1 MRERERRK
9 PWIQRQLKKKHEC
22 EDEENGE
29 SRNKKK
35 DEWKTIKEFED
46 EMKEENQLWIIE
58 RRKEKE
64 NSFPYEE
71 QQNKS

>member
-35 DEWKTIKEFED
+35 DE
-46 EMKEENQLWIIE
+46 
-58 RRKEKE
+58 
-64 NSFPYEE
+64 
-71 QQNKS
+71 